1 MAAAAPWTAR
11 VRERATAAEERSECA
26 HGLLRKAAPVLAWPV
41 RIDDAPR
48 WRARANLV
56 VVALT
61 EACRALASAAAAAAA
76 AETLA
81 LRAAAADPAAPLR
94 SVADIPDA
102 HGSERSAVGMLR
114 EAKVYA
120 EGAYDTVGWSLDRL
134 LAAYNL
140 LEHPGLPGVDGLLD
154 VERTAAHG
162 YLVVAENL
170 AGVSSAYAYTALCFL
185 FPEKDLEF

>member
-1 MAAAAPWTAR
+1 MDGVSPRACYRGGGTQRVRPWPAPHGGAGPRAAGAHRRRAALAR
-11 VRERATAAEERSECA
+11 VGQYHRHRSLRGVPRPRLRRGHGGGGRDPRAPC
-26 HGLLRKAAPVLAWPV
+26 
-41 RIDDAPR
+41 
-48 WRARANLV
+48 
-56 VVALT
+56 
-61 EACRALASAAAAAAA
+61 
-76 AETLA
+76 

-140 LEHPGLPGVDGLLD
+140 LDHPGLPGVDGLLD
-154 VERTAAHG
+154 AERAAAHG

-170 AGVSSAYAYTALCFL
+170 AGVSAAYAYTALCFL
-185 FPEKDLEF
+185 FPELDLEF